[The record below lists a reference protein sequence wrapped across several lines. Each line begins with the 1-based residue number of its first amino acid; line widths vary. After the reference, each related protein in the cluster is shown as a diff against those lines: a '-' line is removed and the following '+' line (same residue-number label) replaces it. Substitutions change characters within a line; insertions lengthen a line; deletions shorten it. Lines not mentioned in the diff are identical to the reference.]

1 MKLKSEIMKLK
12 AKVMGTKSKKMLSM
26 DFGTRS
32 IKIVEGR
39 FKKGRLDIE
48 NTYLLGLNEGVYEDG
63 HIRDRDML
71 RETIDTFIRLSDIKT
86 DEVVAVVHP
95 TDILTRDVVLPNLSP
110 EEIDGILRYKISDY
124 IPIDPEEYLVQY
136 INQGFFIEDGVEKLK
151 LFIIVMPKSIAEE
164 HFNLLKDIGL
174 KAKVL
179 DFQSNAIRKL
189 LSFNENIK
197 NNPLIKGKTVTVID
211 IGFFSSKLTIVKDSH
226 IEISRMIPL
235 GIRNLFENIGESV
248 DLTHREILNVAFDL
262 KEINTKAL
270 DFEEKLEINVALNSF
285 LSRIF
290 DSLEMI
296 FRYYN
301 SQKAGNDID
310 LIILQG
316 DISKVEEVREKFENY
331 LNIKTV
337 GIDSLTGILDR
348 DLHLYS
354 NAIGG
359 LIRGEDI

>member
-1 MKLKSEIMKLK
+1 MKIKSEIMKVKSKL
-12 AKVMGTKSKKMLSM
+12 MGSKSKKMLSM

-32 IKIVEGR
+32 IKIVEGK
-39 FKKGRLDIE
+39 FKKGRLDIGKS
-48 NTYLLGLNEGVYEDG
+48 YLLRLNEGVYEDG
-63 HIRDRDML
+63 RIRDRDML
-71 RETIDTFIRLSDIKT
+71 KATIDSFIKLSDIKT
-86 DEVVAVVHP
+86 EEVVAVVHS

-136 INQGFFIEDGVEKLK
+136 ISQGVFMEDGVEKLK
-151 LFIIVMPKSIAEE
+151 IFIIAMPKTIAEE
-164 HFNLLKDIGL
+164 HFNLLKDLGL
-174 KAKVL
+174 KPKVL

-189 LSFNENIK
+189 LSFNETIK
-197 NNPLIKGKTVTVID
+197 DNPMIKGKTVTSID
-211 IGFFSSKLTIVKDSH
+211 IGFFSTKLTIVKDSH

-235 GIRNLFENIGESV
+235 GIRNLFENIDESI
-248 DLTHREILNVAFDL
+248 DLTDREILNVAFDL

-270 DFEEKLEINVALNSF
+270 EFEEKLEIDVALNSF
-285 LSRIF
+285 LSRVF

-301 SQKAGNDID
+301 SQEPGNAVD
-310 LIILQG
+310 LILLQG
-316 DISKVEEVREKFENY
+316 DISTVEEVREKFEDY
-331 LNIKTV
+331 LNIKTL
-337 GIDSLTGILDR
+337 GIDSLLGILDE

-354 NAIGG
+354 NAVGS